1 MTQAPQRTAL
11 VVGAAGAFG
20 HAATTALIAHGWRVR
35 ALARNPA
42 VAASGPAHVEG
53 VEWVRGDALVPAE
66 VIAAASG
73 VEVLVHAANPP
84 RYRGW
89 PRLAPAMLESSI
101 AAAKAAG
108 ARFVLPGT
116 VYNFDP
122 ADAAVI
128 REDSPQRSSNPK
140 GAIRI
145 AMERRL
151 QQASDDGLRVLILRA
166 GDFFGPPPSNS
177 WLTHVMAPV
186 AGGRL
191 GKVVYPGDRKAGRAW
206 AFLPDLGETLAR
218 LLDQEP
224 RLGRFERFH
233 FDGHWMSPGVE
244 LAEAVRRVAGDPRL
258 PIRSFPWLVIRALA
272 PFNETFQGMV
282 ETSYLWRQPLRLDN
296 TRLVA
301 FLGSEPHTPLD
312 EAVRASLPGLSP
324 PASRPARANL
334 IRTAMA

>member
-1 MTQAPQRTAL
+1 MTHAPQRTAL
-11 VVGAAGAFG
+11 VVGATGAFG
-20 HAATTALIAHGWRVR
+20 HAAAQALLAHGWRVR
-35 ALARNPA
+35 ALTRNPQT
-42 VAASGPAHVEG
+42 AALGPAHLEG
-53 VEWVRGDALVPAE
+53 LQWIGGDAMIPAD
-66 VIAAASG
+66 VIAAAAG
-73 VEVLVHAANPP
+73 ADVLVHAANPP

-128 REDSPQRSSNPK
+128 GEDSPQRPSNPK

-151 QQASDDGLRVLILRA
+151 KAASDEGLRVLILRA

-177 WLTHVMAPV
+177 WLTAIMSPTE
-186 AGGRL
+186 GRPS
-191 GKVVYPGDRKAGRAW
+191 KVVYPGNHKVGRAW
-206 AFLPDLGETLAR
+206 AYLPDLGETLAR
-218 LLDQEP
+218 LLDQED
-224 RLGRFERFH
+224 RLGAFARFH
-233 FDGHWMSPGVE
+233 FGGHWLSPGVE
-244 LAEAVRRVAGDPRL
+244 MAQAVRRVAGDPRL

-272 PFNETFQGMV
+272 PFNETLQGLV

-296 TRLVA
+296 RRLVEFIGA
-301 FLGSEPHTPLD
+301 EPHTPLD
-312 EAVRASLPGLSP
+312 EAVRASLSGLTKASLETVGRP
-324 PASRPARANL
+324 PVRA
-334 IRTAMA
+334 AMA